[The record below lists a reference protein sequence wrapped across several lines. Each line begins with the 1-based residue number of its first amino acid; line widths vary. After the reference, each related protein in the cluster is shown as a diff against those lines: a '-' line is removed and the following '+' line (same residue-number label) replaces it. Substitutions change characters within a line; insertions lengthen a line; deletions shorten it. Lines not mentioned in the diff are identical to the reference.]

1 MSRTTRF
8 GRPSP
13 TTSDAKVTR
22 APPSAVSTA
31 SGQGEQKKRVASGG
45 RALMSRLGPI
55 PADPRRARHLVGG
68 ATSHQS
74 KPAMQI
80 QGVRAGT
87 PVGLG
92 QNNWPASA
100 QAGRGTATALDA
112 NPASV
117 ARGGGGGGRRRG
129 GGRPGSVVR
138 ARGRAR
144 PPTAPRLTAAGK
156 RRLAGLSA
164 RLSAT
169 PHSGANVQ
177 VFQSTNSE
185 DHICQC
191 GGKLPS
197 PVSTRAS
204 PRRRS

>member
-1 MSRTTRF
+1 
-8 GRPSP
+8 
-13 TTSDAKVTR
+13 
-22 APPSAVSTA
+22 
-31 SGQGEQKKRVASGG
+31 
-45 RALMSRLGPI
+45 MSRLGPI

-117 ARGGGGGGRRRG
+117 ARGGGGGGEAEG
-129 GGRPGSVVR
+129 GGVVR
-138 ARGRAR
+138 AVS
-144 PPTAPRLTAAGK
+144 
-156 RRLAGLSA
+156 SA
-164 RLSAT
+164 RAAVRVHRLRL
-169 PHSGANVQ
+169 G
-177 VFQSTNSE
+177 
-185 DHICQC
+185 
-191 GGKLPS
+191 
-197 PVSTRAS
+197 
-204 PRRRS
+204 